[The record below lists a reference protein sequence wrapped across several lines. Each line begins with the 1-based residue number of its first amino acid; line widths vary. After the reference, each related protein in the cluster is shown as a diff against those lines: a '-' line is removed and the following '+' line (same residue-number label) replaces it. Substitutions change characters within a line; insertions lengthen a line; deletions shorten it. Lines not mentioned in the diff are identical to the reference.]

1 MAMCRAVATAAHVL
15 TAQRGASSSFEAGSC
30 INSFISS
37 FRGSAGRLLYKLLC
51 VVIYDVI
58 HVLCGSQGSP
68 SKPAWVDLL
77 GFSIMILTS
86 AQA

>member
-1 MAMCRAVATAAHVL
+1 
-15 TAQRGASSSFEAGSC
+15 
-30 INSFISS
+30 
-37 FRGSAGRLLYKLLC
+37 
-51 VVIYDVI
+51 
-58 HVLCGSQGSP
+58 LCGSQGSP